1 MEKAAALAL
10 AASILNQLH
19 ETYVHY
25 LVDNQLLVNFTNGV
39 DLFDPPDWR
48 THHSHNLSELFLQ
61 ESLHQFTEFTTT
73 KLDGILTCK
82 TKFFHA
88 PNKSNRFLKIMC

>member
-48 THHSHNLSELFLQ
+48 ITPFTQLVRTPLAGISSSVHRIYDNKTRWHTYLQ
-61 ESLHQFTEFTTT
+61 DKVFPCSKQI
-73 KLDGILTCK
+73 K
-82 TKFFHA
+82 
-88 PNKSNRFLKIMC
+88 